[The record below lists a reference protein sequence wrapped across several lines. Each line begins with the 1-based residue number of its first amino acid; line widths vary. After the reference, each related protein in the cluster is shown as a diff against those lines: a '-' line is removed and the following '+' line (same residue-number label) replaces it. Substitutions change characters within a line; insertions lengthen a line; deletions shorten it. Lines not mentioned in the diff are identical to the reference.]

1 MTSLAMLP
9 GTFEFRPFAKGDVA
23 CGIEDCQFIPWR
35 NHTLALSLSK
45 GEAAI

>member
-9 GTFEFRPFAKGDVA
+9 GTFFCPFAKVDVA
-23 CGIEDCQFIPWR
+23 CGIENCQFIPWG
-35 NHTLALSLSK
+35 NHNLTLSLSK